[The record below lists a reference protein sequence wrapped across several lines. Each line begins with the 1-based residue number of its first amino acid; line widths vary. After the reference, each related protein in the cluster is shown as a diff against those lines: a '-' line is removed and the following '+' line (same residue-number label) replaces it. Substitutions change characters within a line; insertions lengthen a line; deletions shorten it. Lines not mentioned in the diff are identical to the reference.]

1 MDYDVIQWTATN
13 TSSTNKNKNNVVDDD
28 EEEINNECSVVSY
41 LTTTVASHVTDD
53 IECKSVE
60 FMANKCKSRCN
71 YRDYRDFLTIQ
82 CSSNTS
88 SLSKNKTITINNTTN
103 TSSSNKCTSNNY
115 HNPSTTSILKTNHR
129 LVYLYLIVIV
139 NVICNKFVIS
149 VNCDELMETVGARG
163 HFTPTWAVHIPDG
176 DEVAAR
182 VAADHGMVIRGKVS
196 SHFIK

>member
-1 MDYDVIQWTATN
+1 MDYDAVQWTATN
-13 TSSTNKNKNNVVDDD
+13 TSSNNNNNDYNDDD
-28 EEEINNECSVVSY
+28 NVEGINTDCSVVSY
-41 LTTTVASHVTDD
+41 LTTTVASHVTNG
-53 IECKSVE
+53 IECNVE

-71 YRDYRDFLTIQ
+71 YRDYSDFLTIQ

-88 SLSKNKTITINNTTN
+88 SLSKNKTTTTN
-103 TSSSNKCTSNNY
+103 TTTTTTSNKSTSNNY
-115 HNPSTTSILKTNHR
+115 HNPSTSTSILKTNHR

>member
-1 MDYDVIQWTATN
+1 MDYDVVQWTAQN
-13 TSSTNKNKNNVVDDD
+13 TSSKNNNDYNDDND
-28 EEEINNECSVVSY
+28 DVEGINTECSVVSY
-41 LTTTVASHVTDD
+41 LTTTVASHVTNGID
-53 IECKSVE
+53 CSVE

-71 YRDYRDFLTIQ
+71 YRDYSDFLTIQ
-82 CSSNTS
+82 CSSDTS
-88 SLSKNKTITINNTTN
+88 SLSKNNTTTTT
-103 TSSSNKCTSNNY
+103 TSSSNNKSTSNNY
-115 HNPSTTSILKTNHR
+115 HNPSTSTSILKTNNR

-196 SHFIK
+196 SHLIK

>member
-1 MDYDVIQWTATN
+1 MDYDVVHWTATN
-13 TSSTNKNKNNVVDDD
+13 TSSTNNNVDDD
-28 EEEINNECSVVSY
+28 DEKEINTECSVVSY
-41 LTTTVASHVTDD
+41 LTNTVASHVTDD

-60 FMANKCKSRCN
+60 FMANKCKSRFN
-71 YRDYRDFLTIQ
+71 YRDYSDFLTIQ

-88 SLSKNKTITINNTTN
+88 SLSKNKTITTN
-103 TSSSNKCTSNNY
+103 STTSSSNKNTSNNY

>member
-1 MDYDVIQWTATN
+1 MDYDVVQLTATN
-13 TSSTNKNKNNVVDDD
+13 FNDDDD
-28 EEEINNECSVVSY
+28 EKEINTECSVVSY
-41 LTTTVASHVTDD
+41 STTTLVSYVTDG
-53 IECKSVE
+53 IECSVE

-71 YRDYRDFLTIQ
+71 YHDYSDFLTIQ
-82 CSSNTS
+82 CSPNTN
-88 SLSKNKTITINNTTN
+88 SLSKKKATTN
-103 TSSSNKCTSNNY
+103 TTSSKNTSNNY

>member
-1 MDYDVIQWTATN
+1 MDYDVVQWTATN
-13 TSSTNKNKNNVVDDD
+13 MSSKNNNNNDDDVDD
-28 EEEINNECSVVSY
+28 EGINTECSVVSY
-41 LTTTVASHVTDD
+41 LRDPTTVASHVTDG
-53 IECKSVE
+53 IECSVE

-71 YRDYRDFLTIQ
+71 YRDYSDFLTIQ

-88 SLSKNKTITINNTTN
+88 SLSKNKTTTN
-103 TSSSNKCTSNNY
+103 TTTTTSNKNTSNNY
-115 HNPSTTSILKTNHR
+115 HNPSTSTSILKTNHR

-139 NVICNKFVIS
+139 NIICNKFVIS